1 VAEPKTLG
9 ADFLA
14 VHEDPAVVPIAG
26 GRVVEGGQSRKVSRA
41 QPAEGRR
48 SLRVRAVLPEKDV
61 LAQVLAGDD
70 RQVALVDDPLR
81 DERAFRSMGTD
92 GSEVLPSS
100 WFMSTVKVPSP
111 LSYAPSPSGIPTMRY
126 PLTESPVVMM
136 DFVMSPA
143 CERTT

>member
-1 VAEPKTLG
+1 
-9 ADFLA
+9 
-14 VHEDPAVVPIAG
+14 
-26 GRVVEGGQSRKVSRA
+26 
-41 QPAEGRR
+41 
-48 SLRVRAVLPEKDV
+48 
-61 LAQVLAGDD
+61 
-70 RQVALVDDPLR
+70 
-81 DERAFRSMGTD
+81 MGTD